1 MGCAVS
7 CVHRATMALFGKHS
21 NQSNSNQ
28 DARIKLERK
37 LYLAKESPGSDF
49 DLSDCQLRK
58 VPSGIYSICKVFRKE
73 NLFLNENYLHSLDDG
88 GQLSDLCLLKV
99 FNLSCNTMSHLPG
112 DIKYLVN
119 LRELYIQDNRLQYL
133 PEEIQHLQNLQILD
147 VSKNR
152 LKKLTPSLGKLKNL
166 RKLNITANE
175 ELKELC
181 SEVCLATNLISIELD
196 GEKFVYPPPE
206 VVSKTTVEIM
216 QFLCNKLNIEYVA
229 PSGDLEVVMVQTP
242 TSFTNDP
249 FARQPNRQPTWEEQE
264 AAITEQEHKMH
275 EAGKERREK
284 FQKFLKDQ
292 CVLDTKILKVQEA
305 RETERQKL
313 LKAIQ
318 DDEIEIACL
327 VANFIESERLNPE
340 IIQQQLA
347 HEQAEHERLL
357 EITRQNYDNLRKAD
371 VMKAMETL
379 IKEDYYIQ
387 HSMKNYENS
396 NKDLKQSMLMEEL
409 EGMDKLQGF
418 IKTKDESR
426 SVLVGQLLED
436 QDVQKAVVASLVERT
451 DARSWSLNQEI
462 ALISSHLAKLS
473 IIEQEKKNL
482 QLTYNYNDLLHQRT
496 QLVTLLDDL
505 LDQQSIRKKQLVDTL
520 KEMEQNNADKATDF
534 WLRNYQKLL
543 DSAPKSLLSTG
554 KQLDP
559 QFATYLLQEGVIHCL
574 PFLVKFLFS
583 EELSLINLTS
593 EQLKESGISLASDR
607 DGILRAINYYVES
620 KNQHKFDPP
629 QKQAEPSAPVES
641 PDEKQLCSGVVN
653 STEVE
658 SSTMQTE
665 CVICMDEKCEVVF
678 IPCGHMCCCQECANK
693 ELDSCP
699 MCRGSIERKIKVM
712 VA

>member
-7 CVHRATMALFGKHS
+7 CVHRTTMALFGKHS
-21 NQSNSNQ
+21 NLSNSDQ
-28 DARIKLERK
+28 DARVKLERK
-37 LYLAKESPGSDF
+37 LYLAKESPESDF

-58 VPSGIYSICKVFRKE
+58 VPSGIFSICKVYRKE
-73 NLFLNENYLHSLDDG
+73 HLFLNENYLRSLDDG
-88 GQLSDLCLLKV
+88 GQLSDLYLLKV
-99 FNLSCNTMSHLPG
+99 LNLSCNKFSHLPS

-119 LRELYIQDNRLQYL
+119 LREFYVRDNQLKYI
-133 PEEIQHLQNLQILD
+133 PEEIQYLQNLQILD

-175 ELKELC
+175 ELNELC
-181 SEVCLATNLISIELD
+181 PEICLATNLISIELD
-196 GEKFVYPPPE
+196 SEKFLYPPLEIVAKP
-206 VVSKTTVEIM
+206 TTEIM
-216 QFLCNKLNIEYVA
+216 QFLCNKLDIEYVA
-229 PSGDLEVVMVQTP
+229 PSGDLEVVMIQSP
-242 TSFTNDP
+242 TSITNDP
-249 FARQPNRQPTWEEQE
+249 FVRRPTITWEEQE
-264 AAITEQEHKMH
+264 AAITEQENKMH
-275 EAGKERREK
+275 EAAKERREK
-284 FQKFLKDQ
+284 FLTTVIQDQ
-292 CVLDTKILKVQEA
+292 LVLDTEILKVQEA

-318 DDEIEIACL
+318 EDEMEIACL

-340 IIQQQLA
+340 IVQQQLA
-347 HEQAEHERLL
+347 HEQAEHDRLL
-357 EITRQNYDNLRKAD
+357 EITRQNYDNLKKAD

-396 NKDLKQSMLMEEL
+396 NKDLKQNMLMEEL
-409 EGMDKLQGF
+409 EGMDKLQEF

-436 QDVQKAVVASLVERT
+436 HDVQKAIVASLVERT

-473 IIEQEKKNL
+473 IIEQEKKKL
-482 QLTYNYNDLLHQRT
+482 QLTYNYNELLHQRT

-505 LDQQSIRKKQLVDTL
+505 LDQQSIRRKQLIDTL
-520 KEMEQNNADKATDF
+520 KEMEQNDVDKTTDF

-543 DSAPKSLLSTG
+543 DSAPKSLLSMG

-559 QFATYLLQEGVIHCL
+559 QFAIYLLQEGVIHCL

-583 EELSLINLTS
+583 EEESLLSLTS
-593 EQLKESGISLASDR
+593 KQLKESGVSLASDR
-607 DGILRAINYYVES
+607 EGILRAINYYVGAKS
-620 KNQHKFDPP
+620 QQSFDPP
-629 QKQAEPSAPVES
+629 QMQEEPSSPVKTSSE
-641 PDEKQLCSGVVN
+641 EQLCTGVVS
-653 STEVE
+653 STDIE

-693 ELDSCP
+693 EIDSCP

>member
-1 MGCAVS
+1 
-7 CVHRATMALFGKHS
+7 MALFGKNS
-21 NQSNSNQ
+21 NVSNSGQ
-28 DARIKLERK
+28 DARVKLERK
-37 LYLAKESPGSDF
+37 LYLAKESPESDF

-58 VPSGIYSICKVFRKE
+58 VPSGIFSICKVYRKE
-73 NLFLNENYLHSLDDG
+73 HLFLNENYLRSLDDG
-88 GQLSDLCLLKV
+88 GQLSDLYLLKV
-99 FNLSCNTMSHLPG
+99 LNLSYNKFSQLPS

-119 LRELYIQDNRLQYL
+119 LREFYVQDNQLKHI
-133 PEEIQHLQNLQILD
+133 PEEIQYLQNLQILD

-166 RKLNITANE
+166 RKLNVTAND
-175 ELKELC
+175 ELNELC
-181 SEVCLATNLISIELD
+181 PEICFATNLILIELD
-196 GEKFVYPPPE
+196 RENFVYPPPE
-206 VVSKTTVEIM
+206 VVAKATIEIM

-229 PSGDLEVVMVQTP
+229 PSEDFEVVMVQSP

-249 FARQPNRQPTWEEQE
+249 FLKQPTTTWEEQE
-264 AAITEQEHKMH
+264 AAITEQENKMH
-275 EAGKERREK
+275 EAAKERREK
-284 FQKFLKDQ
+284 FLTTVIQDQ
-292 CVLDTKILKVQEA
+292 LVLDTEILKVQEA

-318 DDEIEIACL
+318 EDEIEIACL
-327 VANFIESERLNPE
+327 VANFIESEKLNPE
-340 IIQQQLA
+340 IVQQQLA
-347 HEQAEHERLL
+347 HEQAEHDRLL
-357 EITRQNYDNLRKAD
+357 ELTRQTYDNLRKAD

-396 NKDLKQSMLMEEL
+396 NKDLKQNMLMEEL
-409 EGMDKLQGF
+409 EGMDKLQDF

-426 SVLVGQLLED
+426 SVLVSQLLED
-436 QDVQKAVVASLVERT
+436 HDVQKAMVASLVERT

-462 ALISSHLAKLS
+462 TLISSHLAKLS
-473 IIEQEKKNL
+473 IIEQEKKKL
-482 QLTYNYNDLLHQRT
+482 QLTYNYNELLHQRT

-505 LDQQSIRKKQLVDTL
+505 LDQQSIRRKQLVDTL
-520 KEMEQNNADKATDF
+520 KEMEQNDAEKSTDF

-559 QFATYLLQEGVIHCL
+559 QFAIYLLQEGVIHCL

-583 EELSLINLTS
+583 DEISLLNLTS
-593 EQLKESGISLASDR
+593 KELKESGVSLASDR
-607 DGILRAINYYVES
+607 EGILRAINYYVES
-620 KNQHKFDPP
+620 KSQQRFDPP
-629 QKQAEPSAPVES
+629 QKQEEPSPLVETS
-641 PDEKQLCSGVVN
+641 SEEQLCTGVVS
-653 STEVE
+653 STDVE

-693 ELDSCP
+693 EIDSCP

>member
-7 CVHRATMALFGKHS
+7 CVHQTTMALFGKHS
-21 NQSNSNQ
+21 NPSNSDQ
-28 DARIKLERK
+28 DARVKLERK
-37 LYLAKESPGSDF
+37 LYLAKESPESDF
-49 DLSDCQLRK
+49 DLSDCQLQK
-58 VPSGIYSICKVFRKE
+58 LPSGIFCICKVYRKE
-73 NLFLNENYLHSLDDG
+73 HLFLNENYLRSLDDG
-88 GQLSDLCLLKV
+88 GQLSDLYLLKV
-99 FNLSCNTMSHLPG
+99 LNLSCNKFSRLPS
-112 DIKYLVN
+112 DIQYLVN
-119 LRELYIQDNRLQYL
+119 LTEFYVQNNQLKYI
-133 PEEIQHLQNLQILD
+133 PEEIQYLQNLQILD

-166 RKLNITANE
+166 RRLNITTNE
-175 ELKELC
+175 ELDELC
-181 SEVCLATNLISIELD
+181 PELCLATNLISIELD
-196 GEKFVYPPPE
+196 CEQYVYPPPE
-206 VVSKTTVEIM
+206 VIAKTTAEIM

-229 PSGDLEVVMVQTP
+229 PSGDLEVFMIQSP
-242 TSFTNDP
+242 MCSTNDP
-249 FARQPNRQPTWEEQE
+249 FVRQPTITWEEQE
-264 AAITEQEHKMH
+264 AAITEQENKMH
-275 EAGKERREK
+275 EAAKERREK
-284 FQKFLKDQ
+284 FLTTVIHDQ
-292 CVLDTKILKVQEA
+292 LVLDTEILKVQEA

-318 DDEIEIACL
+318 MDEIEIACL

-340 IIQQQLA
+340 IVQQQLA
-347 HEQAEHERLL
+347 HEQAEHDRLL
-357 EITRQNYDNLRKAD
+357 EITRQNYDNLRKAE
-371 VMKAMETL
+371 VMKAMESL
-379 IKEDYYIQ
+379 IKEDCYIQ

-396 NKDLKQSMLMEEL
+396 NKDLKQNVLMEEL
-409 EGMDKLQGF
+409 EGMDKLQEF

-436 QDVQKAVVASLVERT
+436 HDVQKAVVASLVERT

-482 QLTYNYNDLLHQRT
+482 QLTYNYNELLHQRT

-505 LDQQSIRKKQLVDTL
+505 LDQQSIRRKQLIDTL
-520 KEMEQNNADKATDF
+520 KEMEQNDADKTTDF

-543 DSAPKSLLSTG
+543 DSAPKSLLSMG

-559 QFATYLLQEGVIHCL
+559 QFAIYLLQEGVIHCL

-583 EELSLINLTS
+583 ENVSLLNLTS
-593 EQLKESGISLASDR
+593 KQLKESGVTLASDR
-607 DGILRAINYYVES
+607 EGILRAINCYVGS
-620 KNQHKFDPP
+620 KTQQSFDPP
-629 QKQAEPSAPVES
+629 QKQEAPSLPVQTSSEEQLCTGVVSSTDVES
-641 PDEKQLCSGVVN
+641 L
-653 STEVE
+653 
-658 SSTMQTE
+658 TMQTE

-699 MCRGSIERKIKVM
+699 MCRGSIERKIKVV

>member
-7 CVHRATMALFGKHS
+7 CVHRTTMALFGKHS
-21 NQSNSNQ
+21 NLSNS
-28 DARIKLERK
+28 DHDSRVKLERK
-37 LYLAKESPGSDF
+37 LYLAKESPESDF

-58 VPSGIYSICKVFRKE
+58 VPSGIFSICKVYRKE
-73 NLFLNENYLHSLDDG
+73 HLFLNENYLRSLDDG
-88 GQLSDLCLLKV
+88 GQLSDLYLLTLL
-99 FNLSCNTMSHLPG
+99 NLSYNKFSHLPS

-119 LRELYIQDNRLQYL
+119 LREFYVKDNQLKYI
-133 PEEIQHLQNLQILD
+133 PEEIQYLQNLQILD

-175 ELKELC
+175 ELNELC
-181 SEVCLATNLISIELD
+181 PEICLSTNLISIVLD
-196 GEKFVYPPPE
+196 SEKFVYPPPE
-206 VVSKTTVEIM
+206 VVAKTTIEIM

-229 PSGDLEVVMVQTP
+229 PSGDLEIVMIQSP
-242 TSFTNDP
+242 TSFTSGP
-249 FARQPNRQPTWEEQE
+249 FLRRPTITWEEQE
-264 AAITEQEHKMH
+264 AAISQQENKMH
-275 EAGKERREK
+275 EAAKERREK
-284 FQKFLKDQ
+284 FLTTVIQDQ
-292 CVLDTKILKVQEA
+292 LVLDTEILKIQEA

-318 DDEIEIACL
+318 EDEIEIACL

-340 IIQQQLA
+340 IVQQQLA
-347 HEQAEHERLL
+347 HEQAEHDRLL

-371 VMKAMETL
+371 VMTAMETL

-409 EGMDKLQGF
+409 EGMDKLQEF

-436 QDVQKAVVASLVERT
+436 HDVQKAIVASLVERT

-462 ALISSHLAKLS
+462 TLISSHLAKLS
-473 IIEQEKKNL
+473 VIEQEKKKL
-482 QLTYNYNDLLHQRT
+482 QLTYNYNELLHQRT

-505 LDQQSIRKKQLVDTL
+505 LDQQSIRRKQLIDTL
-520 KEMEQNNADKATDF
+520 KEMEQNDADKTTDF

-543 DSAPKSLLSTG
+543 DSAPKSLLSAG

-559 QFATYLLQEGVIHCL
+559 QFAIYLLQEGVIHCL

-583 EELSLINLTS
+583 EEISLLNLTS
-593 EQLKESGISLASDR
+593 QQLKESGVSLATDR
-607 DGILRAINYYVES
+607 EGILRAINYYVGS
-620 KNQHKFDPP
+620 KSQQSFDPP
-629 QKQAEPSAPVES
+629 QKEKELSAPVKTSSE
-641 PDEKQLCSGVVN
+641 EQLCTGVVS

-699 MCRGSIERKIKVM
+699 MCRGTIERKIKVV

>member
-7 CVHRATMALFGKHS
+7 CVHRTTMALFGKHS
-21 NQSNSNQ
+21 NLSNSDQ
-28 DARIKLERK
+28 DSRVKLERK
-37 LYLAKESPGSDF
+37 LYLAKESPESDF
-49 DLSDCQLRK
+49 DLSDCQLRRL
-58 VPSGIYSICKVFRKE
+58 PSGIFSICKVYRKE
-73 NLFLNENYLHSLDDG
+73 HLFLNENYLRSLDDG
-88 GQLSDLCLLKV
+88 GQLSDLYLLALL
-99 FNLSCNTMSHLPG
+99 NLSCNKFSHLPS

-119 LRELYIQDNRLQYL
+119 LREFYVKDNQLKYI
-133 PEEIQHLQNLQILD
+133 PEEIQYLQNLQILD

-166 RKLNITANE
+166 RKLNITAND
-175 ELKELC
+175 ELNELC
-181 SEVCLATNLISIELD
+181 PEICLATNLISIELD
-196 GEKFVYPPPE
+196 GENFVYPPPE
-206 VVSKTTVEIM
+206 VVAKTTEEIM

-229 PSGDLEVVMVQTP
+229 PSGDLEVVVIQSP
-242 TSFTNDP
+242 TFFTNDP
-249 FARQPNRQPTWEEQE
+249 FVRRPTITWEEQE
-264 AAITEQEHKMH
+264 AAITEQENKMH
-275 EAGKERREK
+275 EAAKERREK
-284 FQKFLKDQ
+284 FLTTVIQDQ
-292 CVLDTKILKVQEA
+292 LVLDTEILKVQEA

-318 DDEIEIACL
+318 EDEIEIACL

-340 IIQQQLA
+340 IVQQQLA
-347 HEQAEHERLL
+347 HEQAEHDRLL

-396 NKDLKQSMLMEEL
+396 NKDLKQNMLMEEL
-409 EGMDKLQGF
+409 EGMDKLQEF

-426 SVLVGQLLED
+426 SILVGQLLED
-436 QDVQKAVVASLVERT
+436 HDVQKAIVASLVERT

-462 ALISSHLAKLS
+462 TLISSHLAKLS
-473 IIEQEKKNL
+473 IIEQEKKKL
-482 QLTYNYNDLLHQRT
+482 QLTYNYNEMLHQRT

-505 LDQQSIRKKQLVDTL
+505 LDQQSIRRKQLIDTL
-520 KEMEQNNADKATDF
+520 KEMEQNDADKTTDF

-543 DSAPKSLLSTG
+543 DSAPKSLLSAG

-559 QFATYLLQEGVIHCL
+559 QFAIYLLQEGVIHCL

-583 EELSLINLTS
+583 EEVSLLNLTS
-593 EQLKESGISLASDR
+593 QQLKESGVSLATDR
-607 DGILRAINYYVES
+607 EGILRAINYYVGS
-620 KNQHKFDPP
+620 KSQPSFDPP
-629 QKQAEPSAPVES
+629 QKQEEPSALVETS
-641 PDEKQLCSGVVN
+641 SEEQLCTGVVS
-653 STEVE
+653 STDVE

-678 IPCGHMCCCQECANK
+678 IPCGHMCCCQDCANK
-693 ELDSCP
+693 ELDGCP

>member
-7 CVHRATMALFGKHS
+7 CVHQTTMALFGKNS
-21 NQSNSNQ
+21 NLSNSDQ
-28 DARIKLERK
+28 DAQIKLERK
-37 LYLAKESPGSDF
+37 LYLAKESPEADF

-58 VPSGIYSICKVFRKE
+58 VPSGIFSICKVYRKE
-73 NLFLNENYLHSLDDG
+73 YLFLNENYLHSLDDG
-88 GQLSDLCLLKV
+88 GQLSDLYLLKV
-99 FNLSCNTMSHLPG
+99 LNLSHNKFTHLPS

-119 LRELYIQDNRLQYL
+119 LRELYVQDNQLKNI
-133 PEEIQHLQNLQILD
+133 PEEIEYLQNLQILD
-147 VSKNR
+147 VSQNS
-152 LKKLTPSLGKLKNL
+152 LKKLTPLLGKLKML

-175 ELKELC
+175 ELNELC
-181 SEVCLATNLISIELD
+181 PEICLATNITLIELD
-196 GEKFVYPPPE
+196 CEKFVYPPPE
-206 VVSKTTVEIM
+206 VVAKTTVEIM

-229 PSGDLEVVMVQTP
+229 PSEDLEVVMIQSP
-242 TSFTNDP
+242 TCFKNDP
-249 FARQPNRQPTWEEQE
+249 FVRRPTITWEEQE
-264 AAITEQEHKMH
+264 AAITEQENKMH
-275 EAGKERREK
+275 EAAKERREK
-284 FQKFLKDQ
+284 FLTTVIQDQ
-292 CVLDTKILKVQEA
+292 LVLDTEILKVQEA

-318 DDEIEIACL
+318 EDELEIACL

-340 IIQQQLA
+340 IVQQQLA
-347 HEQAEHERLL
+347 HEQAEHDRLL

-387 HSMKNYENS
+387 HSIKNYENS
-396 NKDLKQSMLMEEL
+396 NKNLKHNVLMEEL
-409 EGMDKLQGF
+409 EGMDKLQEF

-436 QDVQKAVVASLVERT
+436 HDVQKAIVASLVERT

-473 IIEQEKKNL
+473 IIEQEKKKL
-482 QLTYNYNDLLHQRT
+482 QLTYNYNELLHQRT

-505 LDQQSIRKKQLVDTL
+505 LDQQSIRRKQLIDTL
-520 KEMEQNNADKATDF
+520 KEMEQNDADKTTDF

-543 DSAPKSLLSTG
+543 DSAPKSLLSMG

-559 QFATYLLQEGVIHCL
+559 QFAIYLLQEGVIHCL

-583 EELSLINLTS
+583 EETSLLNLTS
-593 EQLKESGISLASDR
+593 KQLKESGVSLATDR
-607 DGILRAINYYVES
+607 DGILRAINYYVGS
-620 KNQHKFDPP
+620 KSQQSFDPP
-629 QKQAEPSAPVES
+629 QKQEEPSLPVQTPAEE
-641 PDEKQLCSGVVN
+641 PLCTGVVS
-653 STEVE
+653 STDVE

-693 ELDSCP
+693 ELDCCP
-699 MCRGSIERKIKVM
+699 MCRGSIERKIKVV

>member
-7 CVHRATMALFGKHS
+7 CVHRTTMALFGKHS
-21 NQSNSNQ
+21 NLSNSNQ

-37 LYLAKESPGSDF
+37 LYLAKESPESDF

-58 VPSGIYSICKVFRKE
+58 VPSGIYSICKVYRKE
-73 NLFLNENYLHSLDDG
+73 YLFLNENYLHSLADG

-99 FNLSCNTMSHLPG
+99 LNLNCNVISHLPS

-119 LRELYIQDNRLQYL
+119 LIELHVQDNQLKYI
-133 PEEIQHLQNLQILD
+133 PEEIQYLQSLQILD
-147 VSKNR
+147 ISKNR

-175 ELKELC
+175 ALNELC
-181 SEVCLATNLISIELD
+181 PEICLATNLMSIDLD

-206 VVSKTTVEIM
+206 VVAKSTEEIM

-229 PSGDLEVVMVQTP
+229 PSGDLEVAMIQSP
-242 TSFTNDP
+242 TSLTNNP
-249 FARQPNRQPTWEEQE
+249 FARQPTFTWEEQE
-264 AAITEQEHKMH
+264 AAITVQENKMH
-275 EAGKERREK
+275 EAAKERREK
-284 FQKFLKDQ
+284 FLTAVIQDQ
-292 CVLDTKILKVQEA
+292 LVLDTEILKVQEA

-318 DDEIEIACL
+318 DDELEIACL
-327 VANFIESERLNPE
+327 VTNFIESERLNPE
-340 IIQQQLA
+340 IVQQQLA
-347 HEQAEHERLL
+347 HEQAEHDRLL
-357 EITRQNYDNLRKAD
+357 EITRQNYDNLRKTD

-379 IKEDYYIQ
+379 IQEDYYIQ
-387 HSMKNYENS
+387 HSMKNYENT
-396 NKDLKQSMLMEEL
+396 NKDLKHNMLMEEL
-409 EGMDKLQGF
+409 EGIDKLQEF

-473 IIEQEKKNL
+473 VIEQEKKKL
-482 QLTYNYNDLLHQRT
+482 QLTYNYNELLHQRT

-505 LDQQSIRKKQLVDTL
+505 LDQQSIRKKQLIDLL

-543 DSAPKSLLSTG
+543 DSAPKSLLTTG

-559 QFATYLLQEGVIHCL
+559 HFAIYLLQEGVIHCL

-583 EELSLINLTS
+583 EEVSLLNLTS
-593 EQLKESGISLASDR
+593 EQLKESGITLATDR
-607 DGILRAINYYVES
+607 EGILRAINYYVES
-620 KNQHKFDPP
+620 KNQYKLNPP
-629 QKQAEPSAPVES
+629 QKQAEPSAPAETPS
-641 PDEKQLCSGVVN
+641 DKQSCSGVVS

-693 ELDSCP
+693 EIDSCP

-712 VA
+712 IA